1 MEDNVANYRQENPG
15 AVRSGPGG
23 NPPAPVTP
31 ESSASV
37 TQEMR
42 DAVKSDKEKVVE
54 LSKRMLKMFSGHKQ
68 LVITAAIKLVEKEIG
83 AEAVY
88 SYKFDK

>member
-1 MEDNVANYRQENPG
+1 MEDNTTNYRQENTGTG

-23 NPPAPVTP
+23 NPPTP
-31 ESSASV
+31 EASV
-37 TQEMR
+37 IQEMK

-54 LSKRMLKMFSGHKQ
+54 LSKRMLKMFSGHKT
-68 LVITAAIKLVEKEIG
+68 LVITTAIKMVEKEIG
-83 AEAVY
+83 AESVY

>member
-1 MEDNVANYRQENPG
+1 MEETTNYRQEGSG

-23 NPPAPVTP
+23 QPIQQAQDTP
-31 ESSASV
+31 ASV
-37 TQEMR
+37 AQEMR

-54 LSKRMLKMFSGHKQ
+54 LSKKMLKMFSGHKQ

>member
-1 MEDNVANYRQENPG
+1 MEDNTSNYRQENP
-15 AVRSGPGG
+15 VRSGPGG
-23 NPPAPVTP
+23 NPPTLAATP

>member
-1 MEDNVANYRQENPG
+1 MEESNYRQENTGG

-23 NPPAPVTP
+23 NPPTP
-31 ESSASV
+31 ESLVA
-37 TQEMR
+37 QEMK
-42 DAVKSDKEKVVE
+42 DAVRSDKEKVVE
-54 LSKRMLKMFSGHKQ
+54 LSKRMLKMFSGHKA
-68 LVITAAIKLVEKEIG
+68 LVITTAIKMVEKEIG

>member
-1 MEDNVANYRQENPG
+1 MEDNTTANYRQENTGTG

-23 NPPAPVTP
+23 NPPTP
-31 ESSASV
+31 EASV
-37 TQEMR
+37 VQEMR
-42 DAVKSDKEKVVE
+42 DAVRSDKEKVVE